1 MALSELSREKTAKAA
16 VQVLQGDELIP
27 LTVQTLKGTWLAKIQ
42 LQEAFFRAVSLGQ
55 MNK

>member
-16 VQVLQGDELIP
+16 VQVLQGDELVP